1 MGHTNVVR
9 TLIEAAANI
18 EVVGEEGVTPL
29 ILAATNGFDSVIDEL
44 AKADPTAVD
53 DQGWIALHYA
63 AQNGHV
69 AVVQSLLIVDG
80 IDVDTSYN
88 SITTLYLAMGDGEVE
103 ILKEFLEHKVNIE
116 IDLGEKLLILVI
128 SQHHCSV
135 VKVLDAGANLSALLR
150 HMHDVSSNR

>member
-1 MGHTNVVR
+1 M
-9 TLIEAAANI
+9 
-18 EVVGEEGVTPL
+18 
-29 ILAATNGFDSVIDEL
+29 
-44 AKADPTAVD
+44 
-53 DQGWIALHYA
+53 
-63 AQNGHV
+63 
-69 AVVQSLLIVDG
+69 IVDG

-116 IDLGEKLLILVI
+116 IDPGEKLLILVI

-135 VKVLDAGANLSALLR
+135 VKVLDAGAYLSALLR

>member
-18 EVVGEEGVTPL
+18 EVVGEEGATLL
-29 ILAATNGFDSVIDEL
+29 ILAATNGFDSIVDEL

-69 AVVQSLLIVDG
+69 AVV
-80 IDVDTSYN
+80 N
-88 SITTLYLAMGDGEVE
+88 H
-103 ILKEFLEHKVNIE
+103 F
-116 IDLGEKLLILVI
+116 
-128 SQHHCSV
+128 
-135 VKVLDAGANLSALLR
+135 
-150 HMHDVSSNR
+150 